1 MRARLTAANSSAP
14 ARTPLESHAQIECQ
28 LLPQTPPPTS
38 LAKMNLTCET
48 RTLFT
53 LPSQYISFLLYVT
66 VNKYTNL
73 HSLLD

>member
-14 ARTPLESHAQIECQ
+14 ARTPLESHAQIEGQ
-28 LLPQTPPPTS
+28 LLPQTPLTS
-38 LAKMNLTCET
+38 LANMNLTCET

-53 LPSQYISFLLYVT
+53 LPSQYISFLLNVT